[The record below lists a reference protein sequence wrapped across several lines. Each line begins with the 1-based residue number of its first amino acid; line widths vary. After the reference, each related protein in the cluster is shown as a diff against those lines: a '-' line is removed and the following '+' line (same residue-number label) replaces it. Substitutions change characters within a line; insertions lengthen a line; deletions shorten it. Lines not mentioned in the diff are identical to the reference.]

1 MKGKKSKGEKPRTV
15 RILVS
20 DQPLDR
26 PPANRQRS
34 VKSGLGWVVAIG
46 TIVLLTGGSWFAAR
60 LIVNPG
66 GWLRG
71 ILPEWNQGTAGWQ
84 TLTEIRAEAATAG
97 QTVGQ
102 AIALADGE
110 LLLPMLAPQPHC
122 RENCLQIVEL
132 RLYRSQAQPPAET
145 KLEPVDRLSIAG
157 IEELMAIAP
166 LTNSKV
172 TSAGSSR
179 KLPLTRL
186 AVMAGAP
193 DAGIWLCL
201 SGEWQRGS
209 TQTLYGQIVRYDP
222 QRDRLQSMLSW
233 TSPAAELP
241 RWQQIT
247 GSATPELM
255 IDQSIGLEPQFQ
267 VYQVRSPNA
276 PGRLVQLEAIGLT
289 ESALGDAT
297 YEHGLLL
304 ARNGLWSAALKAFQ
318 RVKAIQSQTASSQWS
333 ARSQAQLD
341 LIALHAQQ
349 TQQQADRNWASPT
362 QQITALLIDGRW
374 AQAFDRLKA
383 AHANGYDVKSLMV
396 GNADLFWQRIAASLR
411 VDPGQLDVLRW
422 GTLLQAVQHDRPTA
436 IAWLKQTLKQVQP
449 QLAAHQLSVP
459 QTQQIF
465 ALLDLPT
472 DAPIADTTPT
482 AAAALRLLGSA
493 TPIDRFNPVD
503 WFSPSLLVPTGR
515 SQAAKT
521 WYEIQVLGFQSGQLG
536 QQKPQWQRPAS
547 LSASQ
552 TTKTLWS
559 QLRLTA
565 NSQMQLI
572 TWSDGASQAIGAT
585 IQAIQVKQG
594 SLRLLV
600 RADSGQVGR
609 SALAITPDLHWL
621 APANTLTLATLKQ
634 QQPQPTA
641 ALIHTLQ
648 TELQQN
654 GQMLP
659 ISTAAPNAAA
669 PDFNTWSVNLIK
681 LTGNADPD
689 VVLTLE
695 TDQPGATDPRTLIF
709 SGKGELLYSD
719 LQALDQAI
727 VAIVDL
733 GNGAETAEKPALIL
747 RSAQGYQIRQWSGQA
762 FR

>member
-1 MKGKKSKGEKPRTV
+1 MKGKKPKNEKARTV

-20 DQPLDR
+20 DQPFNRLSTD
-26 PPANRQRS
+26 RQRS
-34 VKSGLGWVVAIG
+34 TQRSGLVWVAAIG

-71 ILPEWNQGTAGWQ
+71 ILPEWNQGTAGLQ
-84 TLTEIRAEAATAG
+84 TLAEIRAEAATAG

-102 AIALADGE
+102 AIALAKGE
-110 LLLPMLAPQPHC
+110 LLLPILAPQPHC
-122 RENCLQIVEL
+122 REDCSQIVEL
-132 RLYRSQAQPPAET
+132 RVYRSQAQSPAET

-179 KLPLTRL
+179 KLPLTRV
-186 AVMAGAP
+186 AVMTGAP

-209 TQTLYGQIVRYDP
+209 TQTLYGQIVRYEP

-247 GSATPELM
+247 GSATPELV

-276 PGRLVQLEAIGLT
+276 PGKLVQLEAIGLT
-289 ESALGDAT
+289 ESAIGDAT

-304 ARNGLWSAALKAFQ
+304 ARNGLWSAALKTFQ
-318 RVKAIQSQTASSQWS
+318 RVKAIQNQTDRQWS

-349 TQQQADRNWASPT
+349 TQRQADRNWASPT

-374 AQAFDRLKA
+374 AQAFDRLEA
-383 AHANGYDVKSLMV
+383 AHANGYDIKSLLV

-411 VDPGQLDVLRW
+411 VDPSQLDVLRW

-436 IAWLKQTLKQVQP
+436 IAWLKQTLKQAQLSAP
-449 QLAAHQLSVP
+449 QLSAP
-459 QTQQIF
+459 QTRQIF

-472 DAPIADTTPT
+472 DAPIANT
-482 AAAALRLLGSA
+482 AAANTAAALGLLGSA
-493 TPIDRFNPVD
+493 KPIDRFNPVD
-503 WFSPSLLVPTGR
+503 WFSPSPLVPTGR
-515 SQAAKT
+515 LQAART
-521 WYEIQVLGFQSGQLG
+521 WYEIQVLGFQSNQPS
-536 QQKPQWQRPAS
+536 QQKPQWQRPAT
-547 LSASQ
+547 LSGSQ
-552 TTKTLWS
+552 TAKALWR
-559 QLRLTA
+559 QLGLSV
-565 NSQMQLI
+565 NSQIQLI
-572 TWSDGASQAIGAT
+572 TWSGGASQAIGAT

-594 SLRLLV
+594 NLRLLV

-609 SALAITPDLHWL
+609 SALAITPSLHWL

-634 QQPQPTA
+634 QQPQHTA

-659 ISTAAPNAAA
+659 ISTAAPNSAA

-689 VVLTLE
+689 VVLTLK

-747 RSAQGYQIRQWSGQA
+747 RSSQGYQIRQWSGRA